1 MLPQCDRVLTRP
13 DQALPIASRE
23 ATMSKRYFLLPATIA
38 LAAAMLIGAARTGSA
53 AEAPVSSTVSQSTGA
68 GQAQSGTV
76 PALPVP
82 AGSILPP
89 AGMVG
94 FGWG

>member
-23 ATMSKRYFLLPATIA
+23 AVMSKRYFLLPATIA
-38 LAAAMLIGAARTGSA
+38 LAITMLIGATRTGSA
-53 AEAPVSSTVSQSTGA
+53 AETPVSSTVSQKDGA
-68 GQAQSGTV
+68 GQSDTGAKPAQATPVQYSVPLGT
-76 PALPVP
+76 
-82 AGSILPP
+82 
-89 AGMVG
+89 VG